1 MSFRKQNETR
11 IHSSRMRTVRCSG
24 RRGEGWCLSAKGDVC
39 LGGLYTSPSYGQT
52 DTCENITFQQIKKII
67 MTLGNSSRQQMTCYG
82 HVDLD
87 LLKLKFVQYLDKTA
101 QK

>member
-1 MSFRKQNETR
+1 MKQEY
-11 IHSSRMRTVRCSG
+11 IPVGCVPSAAVAVGG
-24 RRGEGWCLSAKGDVC
+24 RGGVC
-39 LGGLYTSPSYGQT
+39 LPRGMSAWGEGGLYTSPSYGQT

-87 LLKLKFVQYLDKTA
+87 LLKLLKFVQYLDKTA